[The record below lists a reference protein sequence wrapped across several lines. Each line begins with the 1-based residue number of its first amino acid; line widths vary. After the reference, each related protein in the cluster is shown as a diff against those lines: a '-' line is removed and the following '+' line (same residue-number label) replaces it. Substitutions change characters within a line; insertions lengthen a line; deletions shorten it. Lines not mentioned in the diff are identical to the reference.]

1 MKTGSPEAARA
12 QAGFTLAEL
21 LIAVA
26 VSLVLM
32 AVTSTLLAG
41 SFNTRTREDQRTA
54 ALADAQRALNIM
66 SREIANSGFGLTD
79 NGIVAA
85 DSNAGT
91 IRIRANLNAFD
102 SETSSGTVSDAD
114 EDVRYALQQGGGQS
128 YVLRLDVNTG
138 AQTTVFANRVDS
150 LVIRY
155 FADKVSYTPAECDVA
170 LPAGVAEVAQKAD
183 AKYLVM
189 SVCVT
194 LPAVGRPGSPG
205 YQMPS
210 RVQLTSDV
218 TIRNRSLAQY

>member
-1 MKTGSPEAARA
+1 MKQPPPETFGPA
-12 QAGFTLAEL
+12 AGFTLLEL
-21 LIAVA
+21 LIAVT
-26 VSLVLM
+26 VSLVLL
-32 AVTSTLLAG
+32 ALTSTLLAG
-41 SFNTRTREDQRTA
+41 SFNSRAREDQRAA

-66 SREIANSGFGLTD
+66 SREIAGSGFGLTD

-85 DSNAGT
+85 DSGLSA

-102 SETSSGTVSDAD
+102 RETTSGTVSDAD
-114 EDVRYALQQGGGQS
+114 EDVRYALQQGGGES

-155 FADKVSYTPAECDVA
+155 FSDKVAYAAANCDII
-170 LPAGVAEVAQKAD
+170 LPDGVNEVAQKA
-183 AKYLVM
+183 AARYLVL

-205 YQMPS
+205 HQVAS

-218 TIRNRSLAQY
+218 TIRNRNLTQY